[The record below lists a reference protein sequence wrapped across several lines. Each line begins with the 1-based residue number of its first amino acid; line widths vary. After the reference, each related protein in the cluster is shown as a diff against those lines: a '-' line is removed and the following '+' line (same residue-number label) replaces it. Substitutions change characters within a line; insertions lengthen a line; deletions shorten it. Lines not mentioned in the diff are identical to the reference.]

1 MNTEERSTTLPGKFT
16 EQKCSVHNLPTE
28 NFPDYVDTFFDS
40 GSSPR
45 YEKRRQPFSG
55 GPKSWNPFEHYR
67 SDQAKPG
74 SAQGAGIVVEAP
86 GNMTNVPPNHTST
99 YLPFVSA
106 GYDQYTFQGALSQPF
121 GDAGR
126 LDADLPPFIVEA
138 EDGSFVPPPND
149 LINLTH
155 AALAAML
162 PVIKA
167 ELSLPNFLIELKDF
181 KRPLLKSAEYFR
193 SGVFINAI
201 RKLGLRSNETFQQ
214 LIRRAAGSYL
224 NLSFNLL
231 PFISDV
237 GKIRLAMSRTERRL
251 NDFITRSGSPQ
262 NRHYVRYL
270 HEFPDRDDSEVS
282 GGSATSN
289 SFWDDCFSSSSRKV
303 TYEEST
309 FHCQIQ
315 YNYNYTGYQ
324 LEHARMLAQLD
335 SLGLNLNPAIIWNAI
350 PWSFVVD
357 WVAGIGP
364 FLDSLKTENMKPMIN
379 IRRYLWSISRKRRIT
394 VTKSVRLYRTG
405 TLIASGQMPVVVQ
418 TAYRR
423 SVGIPTSSSIALS
436 GLNPKEFSLGAALV
450 IARRRRRHNR

>member
-1 MNTEERSTTLPGKFT
+1 M
-16 EQKCSVHNLPTE
+16 
-28 NFPDYVDTFFDS
+28 DTFFDS
-40 GSSPR
+40 GYSPFF
-45 YEKRRQPFSG
+45 EKRRQQFKS
-55 GPKSWNPFEHYR
+55 GPKFWNPFEHFR

-74 SAQGAGIVVEAP
+74 AAQGAGLVVEAP

-99 YLPFVSA
+99 YLPFPSA
-106 GYDQYTFQGALSQPF
+106 GYDQYTNQGALSQPF

-126 LDADLPPFIVEA
+126 LDADLPPFIVEG

-155 AALAAML
+155 RALAQML
-162 PVIKA
+162 PIIKA
-167 ELSLPNFLIELKDF
+167 ELSVPNFLVELKDF
-181 KRPLLKSAEYFR
+181 KRPLQRATEYFR

-214 LIRRAAGSYL
+214 LLRRAAGNYL
-224 NLSFNLL
+224 NLSFNIL

-262 NRHYVRYL
+262 SRHFNLFL
-270 HEFPDRDDSEVS
+270 HEFPDRDDPEVS
-282 GGSATSN
+282 GVSATSN
-289 SFWDDCFSSSSRKV
+289 SFWDDCYSASSRKV

-309 FHCQIQ
+309 FHAQIQ

-324 LEHARMLAQLD
+324 LENARMLAQLD
-335 SLGLNLNPAIIWNAI
+335 AFGFNLNPAIIWNAI

-357 WVAGIGP
+357 WMAGVGP
-364 FLDSLKTENMKPMIN
+364 YLDSLKTENMKPVIN
-379 IRRYLWSISRKRRIT
+379 IRRYLWSIKRSRRI
-394 VTKSVRLYRTG
+394 VVSKRVYLYRTG

-423 SVGIPTSSSIALS
+423 SVGIPTSSSISLS

-450 IARRRRRHNR
+450 IARRRRRHNM